1 MCMGEGMEAGAGVEE
16 ASDTVAEVEEGGV
29 VAPPSQPTPLR
40 LAVNWVAGVPVS
52 WGAGRLPP

>member
-1 MCMGEGMEAGAGVEE
+1 MEAGAGVEE
-16 ASDTVAEVEEGGV
+16 ASDTVAEVEEGGI